1 MAYGYEV
8 SQEESGCGV
17 IWSEE
22 CDDLSAVF
30 DVLEDRGVR
39 WYSPGV
45 EVHEQTGSGWKR
57 IGAATLE
64 GFGKAFTE

>member
-8 SQEESGCGV
+8 SQGEPGCGT

-22 CDDLSAVF
+22 CDEIGAIF
-30 DVLEDRGVR
+30 DVLQDRGVR

-45 EVHEQTGSGWKR
+45 EVHELTGTGWKR
-57 IGAATLE
+57 ISAAALA
-64 GFGKAFTE
+64 GFAAAFTE